1 MYAGGEPPG
10 GLHQGQIMWVAIC
23 RASAATAS
31 TSGIPAATAANAYVV
46 STTTS
51 SLSATACGISATAG
65 FLSATACGI
74 SATAG
79 SNTSTTSLLSTAAA
93 TSYRPTCTR
102 NEIPVTTATA
112 FSRLLKAKNM
122 SDMYRCCSNILAQ
135 EKSNVI

>member
-1 MYAGGEPPG
+1 
-10 GLHQGQIMWVAIC
+10 MWVAIG
-23 RASAATAS
+23 RAATTTAS
-31 TSGIPAATAANAYVV
+31 TCGIPAAATAYVV

-51 SLSATACGISATAG
+51 SLSATAG

-79 SNTSTTSLLSTAAA
+79 SNTSTTSLLSTTAA

-122 SDMYRCCSNILAQ
+122 SDMYRCCCSNILAQ